1 MRDRRAALELL
12 GLETGEPITHD
23 RLRRAYLR
31 RLRAHPPERD
41 PEGFRQLREAFE
53 ALEPLA
59 RMHDY
64 VRATAA
70 ERAQSGAVADAE
82 EPERSEASPDD
93 DDDEEDEAS
102 GPTGPIVVQLAN
114 GELVEL
120 RPAQRTR
127 PPGGTWPVS
136 AHADA
141 PDRAA
146 GTSSTAGSATADVE
160 RPGDAAGRRDAPTG
174 KSSEAAG
181 ASGAGEVHR
190 DRTVDRKSP
199 GAGESFDA
207 DEPSD
212 AEQLPD
218 DSPYRRSGRP
228 IDERLVDPP
237 TTLREVTDEIL
248 ALLQGGRLDAALD
261 VADRWSRST
270 LDDHREVSPGDA
282 QCWALTRELLD
293 VAPAV
298 PESLRRAIARA
309 IAAGDLSM
317 ACPAAEGLQAR
328 HPAQANDLARHLAK
342 RATSLH
348 KVLGQPL
355 QGAPVLG
362 ETLERSTR
370 SSRAPIWVAV
380 LIISALVRAAGS
392 CEDHSRPNFD
402 DSTRQQLQLQQLQQ
416 QIDQMPGPRLQ
427 LDSRPL
433 LDDQAP
439 RRFDPQHNSWFD
451 RRRDLPDL
459 SGPPRNGEPGA
470 KPQLE
475 LRPDGQTP
483 PSRP

>member
-1 MRDRRAALELL
+1 LL

-64 VRATAA
+64 VRAAA
-70 ERAQSGAVADAE
+70 VERAQSCAAADAD
-82 EPERSEASPDD
+82 EPERSGVSPDED
-93 DDDEEDEAS
+93 NDEAS
-102 GPTGPIVVQLAN
+102 APAGPIVVELAN

-120 RPAQRTR
+120 RPAPRTR
-127 PPGGTWPVS
+127 PPGWSWPASV
-136 AHADA
+136 
-141 PDRAA
+141 R
-146 GTSSTAGSATADVE
+146 T
-160 RPGDAAGRRDAPTG
+160 DAAGPGTASAAGPATAGVDRHGHLNGRGEAPTDQ
-174 KSSEAAG
+174 SSEVVRTSKAGDTEAARASKAGETEAARASKAG
-181 ASGAGEVHR
+181 ASDAAR
-190 DRTVDRKSP
+190 AADRESP
-199 GAGESFDA
+199 DA
-207 DEPSD
+207 DE
-212 AEQLPD
+212 LPD

-228 IDERLVDPP
+228 IDEPIMDPP

-248 ALLQGGRLDAALD
+248 ALLQAGSLDAALD
-261 VADRWSRST
+261 IADRWSRST
-270 LDDHREVSPGDA
+270 LDDHREVSPNDA

-293 VAPAV
+293 VAPAA
-298 PESLRRAIARA
+298 PESLRRAIARG
-309 IAAGDLSM
+309 IAAGDLTTARS
-317 ACPAAEGLQAR
+317 AAETFRAR
-328 HPAQANDLARHLAK
+328 HPAQANDLSRHFAK

-370 SSRAPIWVAV
+370 SSRAPIWIAV
-380 LIISALVRAAGS
+380 LLLSALVRAAGS
-392 CEDHSRPNFD
+392 CEHSRTPSFD
-402 DSTRQQLQLQQLQQ
+402 YTPRPQL
-416 QIDQMPGPRLQ
+416 QIDQTPGQRWQ

-433 LDDQAP
+433 QDDQAP
-439 RRFDPQHNSWFD
+439 RHNSWLN
-451 RRRDLPDL
+451 RRLDLPDL
-459 SGPPRNGEPGA
+459 SGVPRNGKPGA

-475 LRPDGQTP
+475 MRPDGQTP

>member
-1 MRDRRAALELL
+1 LL
-12 GLETGEPITHD
+12 GLQTGEPITHD

-64 VRATAA
+64 VRAAAA
-70 ERAQSGAVADAE
+70 ERAQSGAAADAD

-93 DDDEEDEAS
+93 DEDEAS
-102 GPTGPIVVQLAN
+102 GPAGPILVQVAN

-120 RPAQRTR
+120 RPAPRTR
-127 PPGGTWPVS
+127 PPGWTRPVS

-160 RPGDAAGRRDAPTG
+160 RPGDAAGRRGAPTG
-174 KSSEAAG
+174 KSSDAAG
-181 ASGAGEVHR
+181 ASRAGEVH
-190 DRTVDRKSP
+190 DRADRRSP
-199 GAGESFDA
+199 DADESFDA
-207 DEPSD
+207 DESSD
-212 AEQLPD
+212 ADEPFDADESSDADQLPD

-228 IDERLVDPP
+228 IDERIMDPP

-248 ALLQGGRLDAALD
+248 ALLQAGRLDAALD
-261 VADRWSRST
+261 IAERWSRST
-270 LDDHREVSPGDA
+270 LDDHREVSPNDA

-298 PESLRRAIARA
+298 PESLRRAIARG
-309 IAAGDLSM
+309 IAAGDLTM

-370 SSRAPIWVAV
+370 SSRAPIWIAV
-380 LIISALVRAAGS
+380 LILSALVRAAGS
-392 CEDHSRPNFD
+392 CEEHSRTPSFD
-402 DSTRQQLQLQQLQQ
+402 YSPRPQVP
-416 QIDQMPGPRLQ
+416 IEYMPRPPSQ
-427 LDSRPL
+427 FDSRPL
-433 LDDQAP
+433 LDDRAP
-439 RRFDPQHNSWFD
+439 VRFDPQHKSWLD
-451 RRRDLPDL
+451 RRLEAPTRDLPGVPL
-459 SGPPRNGEPGA
+459 GGASGA

-475 LRPDGQTP
+475 VRPEGQTP
-483 PSRP
+483 PRP

>member
-1 MRDRRAALELL
+1 ML

-64 VRATAA
+64 VRAAA
-70 ERAQSGAVADAE
+70 VERAQSGAAADAD
-82 EPERSEASPDD
+82 EPERSEASPDED
-93 DDDEEDEAS
+93 DDEAS
-102 GPTGPIVVQLAN
+102 GPAGPIVVELEN

-120 RPAQRTR
+120 RPGSRVRPSGWSSPAPVRT
-127 PPGGTWPVS
+127 
-136 AHADA
+136 
-141 PDRAA
+141 
-146 GTSSTAGSATADVE
+146 
-160 RPGDAAGRRDAPTG
+160 DAAGPGTASADVDRHGHSNGRGEASTDQSSEVVRTSRAGAPEAASASKAG
-174 KSSEAAG
+174 APEAAG
-181 ASGAGEVHR
+181 ASKAGAPEAAGASKPGEVQANGAA
-190 DRTVDRKSP
+190 DRESP
-199 GAGESFDA
+199 DA
-207 DEPSD
+207 DG
-212 AEQLPD
+212 QPD

-228 IDERLVDPP
+228 IDEPIMDPP

-248 ALLQGGRLDAALD
+248 ALLQAGRLDAALD
-261 VADRWSRST
+261 IADRWSRSA
-270 LDDHREVSPGDA
+270 LDDHREVSPNDA

-293 VAPAV
+293 VAPAA
-298 PESLRRAIARA
+298 PESLRRAIARG
-309 IAAGDLSM
+309 IAAGDLTT
-317 ACPAAEGLQAR
+317 ACSAAETFQAR
-328 HPAQANDLARHLAK
+328 HPAQANDLSRHFAK

-370 SSRAPIWVAV
+370 SSRAPIWIAV

-392 CEDHSRPNFD
+392 CEEHSRTPSFD
-402 DSTRQQLQLQQLQQ
+402 YSTRQQLQQLQQ
-416 QIDQMPGPRLQ
+416 QLDQMAKPPLQ

-459 SGPPRNGEPGA
+459 SGVPRNGEPGA
-470 KPQLE
+470 KPRIE
-475 LRPDGQTP
+475 MRPEGQTP
-483 PSRP
+483 PRP